1 MHAIN
6 TKRILVGAF
15 LALLLPGFVLGAP
28 DDQKND
34 NKALGTAVINK
45 YLAAIQSHDH
55 ELRGVSMQVDI
66 SATVPKLKEKGHL
79 RALRQI
85 SKVGQITY
93 RVLGFQ
99 GDNTVKSQVIARY
112 LEAEKQ
118 GQSVGKLDITP
129 ANYKFK
135 FKGKW
140 PFDGKDAYL
149 FQLSPRAKR
158 VGLFKGEFWLDAAT
172 YLPIF
177 EKGRLVKNPSIFFK
191 KVVFERAFTI
201 ENGVAVP
208 RYMVSA
214 IDTRV
219 IGKVEITINYSNLEQ
234 NAGPDVGQAQDHA
247 QPAVLPGVAK

>member
-1 MHAIN
+1 MHTIH
-6 TKRILVGAF
+6 TRRKLQSAF
-15 LALLLPGFVLGAP
+15 FAMLLLPGFGLGAA

-34 NKALGTAVINK
+34 NKANGSAIISK
-45 YLAAIQSHDH
+45 YLETAQRH
-55 ELRGVSMQVDI
+55 EHALRGVSMQVEI
-66 SATVPKLKEKGHL
+66 SATVPKLKEKGSL

-99 GDNTVKSQVIARY
+99 GDSTVKSQVIGRY

-118 GQSVGKLDITP
+118 GQGDGKLDITP
-129 ANYKFK
+129 DNYKFK

-140 PFDGKDAYL
+140 RFDAKDAYL
-149 FQLSPRAKR
+149 FQLSPRTKR
-158 VGLFKGEFWLDAAT
+158 VGLFKGEIWLDAAT
-172 YLPIF
+172 YLPIY

-201 ENGVAVP
+201 ENGVPVP
-208 RYMVSA
+208 RYMVSS

-219 IGKVEITINYSNLEQ
+219 IGKVEITINYSNLAQ
-234 NAGPDVGQAQDHA
+234 IAGPDGGQAQSA
-247 QPAVLPGVAK
+247 ALPGIAK

>member
-1 MHAIN
+1 MHTID
-6 TKRILVGAF
+6 TKRKLLRAF
-15 LALLLPGFVLGAP
+15 FALLLLPGFAFGAA

-34 NKALGTAVINK
+34 NKALGADVLK
-45 YLAAIQSHDH
+45 RYLETTRSHEH

-66 SATVPKLKEKGHL
+66 SATVPKLKEKGRL

-118 GQSVGKLDITP
+118 GQGNGQLDITP

-140 PFDGKDAYL
+140 QFDGKDAYL

-158 VGLFKGEFWLDAAT
+158 VGLFKGEIWLDSAT
-172 YLPIF
+172 CLPVY

-191 KVVFERAFTI
+191 RVVFERAFTI
-201 ENGVAVP
+201 ENGLAVP
-208 RYMVSA
+208 KYMVSS

-234 NAGPDVGQAQDHA
+234 NAGPEGGQAQSA
-247 QPAVLPGVAK
+247 ALPRTAK

>member
-1 MHAIN
+1 MHSTD
-6 TKRILVGAF
+6 TKRRLVNTF
-15 LALLLPGFVLGAP
+15 FALLLLAGSGLGAT
-28 DDQKND
+28 DDQKTD
-34 NKALGTAVINK
+34 NKALGAAVINK
-45 YLAAIQSHDH
+45 YLEATQNHEH

-66 SATVPKLKEKGHL
+66 SATVPKLKEKGTL

-99 GDNTVKSQVIARY
+99 GDTTVKSQVIARY

-118 GQSVGKLDITP
+118 GQGVGKLDITP

-135 FKGKW
+135 FRGKW
-140 PFDGKDAYL
+140 QFDRKDAYL

-158 VGLFKGEFWLDAAT
+158 VGLFKGEIWLDAGT
-172 YLPIF
+172 CLPIY

-201 ENGVAVP
+201 ENGLPIP
-208 RYMVSA
+208 RYMVSS

-219 IGKVEITINYSNLEQ
+219 IGKVEITINYSKLEQ
-234 NAGPDVGQAQDHA
+234 SAGPEGGQAQSA
-247 QPAVLPGVAK
+247 ALPSAPK

>member
-1 MHAIN
+1 MHTIN
-6 TKRILVGAF
+6 TKGKLVSAF
-15 LALLLPGFVLGAP
+15 IALWLLSGLGLRAA
-28 DDQKND
+28 DDQKSD
-34 NKALGTAVINK
+34 NKAIAAAVISK
-45 YLAAIQSHDH
+45 YLEATQSHEH
-55 ELRGVSMQVDI
+55 ALRGVSMQVDI
-66 SATVPKLKEKGHL
+66 SATVPKLKEKGRL

-99 GDNTVKSQVIARY
+99 GDTTVKSQVIARY

-118 GQSVGKLDITP
+118 GQGDGKLDITP

-140 PFDGKDAYL
+140 QFDGKEAYL
-149 FQLSPRAKR
+149 FQLSPRKKR
-158 VGLFKGEFWLDAAT
+158 VGLFKGELWLDAAT
-172 YLPIF
+172 YLPIY

-219 IGKVEITINYSNLEQ
+219 IGKVQITINYSNLEQ
-234 NAGPDVGQAQDHA
+234 NAGPDGGQAQSA
-247 QPAVLPGVAK
+247 ALPGVAK

>member
-1 MHAIN
+1 MHIID
-6 TKRILVGAF
+6 TKRKLATAF
-15 LALLLPGFVLGAP
+15 TALLLLPGFRLGAA
-28 DDQKND
+28 DDQKID
-34 NKALGTAVINK
+34 NKAAA
-45 YLAAIQSHDH
+45 AAIISNYLGAMRSHEH

-66 SATVPKLKEKGHL
+66 SASVPKLKEKGRL

-93 RVLGFQ
+93 HVLGFQ

-118 GQSVGKLDITP
+118 GQGDGKLDITP
-129 ANYKFK
+129 TNYKFK

-140 PFDGKDAYL
+140 QFDNKDAYL

-158 VGLFKGEFWLDAAT
+158 VGLFKGEIWLDAAA
-172 YLPIF
+172 YLPLY

-191 KVVFERAFTI
+191 RVVFERAFTI
-201 ENGVAVP
+201 ENGVSIP
-208 RYMVSA
+208 RYMVSS

-219 IGKVEITINYSNLEQ
+219 IGKVEITINYSNLAQ
-234 NAGPDVGQAQDHA
+234 NAGPDGGQAQSA
-247 QPAVLPGVAK
+247 ALPAAH

>member
-1 MHAIN
+1 VHTID
-6 TKRILVGAF
+6 TKRKLVSAF
-15 LALLLPGFVLGAP
+15 LALLLLPGLELKAA
-28 DDQKND
+28 DDQKTD
-34 NKALGTAVINK
+34 NKALGAAVISK
-45 YLAAIQSHDH
+45 YLQATQNHEH

-66 SATVPKLKEKGHL
+66 SATVPKLKEKGSL

-118 GQSVGKLDITP
+118 GQGKGQLDITP

-140 PFDGKDAYL
+140 QFDGKDAYL
-149 FQLSPRAKR
+149 FQLNPRKKR
-158 VGLFKGEFWLDAAT
+158 VGLFKGELWLDSAT
-172 YLPIF
+172 YLPIY

-191 KVVFERAFTI
+191 RVVFERAFTI

-214 IDTRV
+214 IETRV

-234 NAGPDVGQAQDHA
+234 NAGPDGGQAQSA
-247 QPAVLPGVAK
+247 ALPGAAK

>member
-1 MHAIN
+1 MYTIHIRR
-6 TKRILVGAF
+6 KLVNAF
-15 LALLLPGFVLGAP
+15 VALLLLPRFGLGAP
-28 DDQKND
+28 DDQKID
-34 NKALGTAVINK
+34 NKAVSAAVIDK
-45 YLAAIQSHDH
+45 YLEATQSHKH

-66 SATVPKLKEKGHL
+66 SATVPKLKEKGRL

-93 RVLGFQ
+93 QVLGFQ
-99 GDNTVKSQVIARY
+99 GDNTVKSQVIARF

-118 GQSVGKLDITP
+118 GQGAGKLDITP

-140 PFDGKDAYL
+140 QFDGKDAYL
-149 FQLSPRAKR
+149 FQLNPRKKR
-158 VGLFKGEFWLDAAT
+158 VGLFKGEFWLDADT
-172 YLPIF
+172 YLPIY

-201 ENGVAVP
+201 ENGLPIP
-208 RYMVSA
+208 RYMVSS

-219 IGKVEITINYSNLEQ
+219 IGKVEITINYSNLAQ
-234 NAGPDVGQAQDHA
+234 SAGPEGAPAQSA
-247 QPAVLPGVAK
+247 ALPVVAK

>member
-1 MHAIN
+1 MYTVD
-6 TKRILVGAF
+6 TKRKLVSVF
-15 LALLLPGFVLGAP
+15 FALLVLPGFGLGAAN
-28 DDQKND
+28 DQKND
-34 NKALGTAVINK
+34 NKAVGATVINK
-45 YLAAIQSHDH
+45 YLEAIQGHEH

-93 RVLGFQ
+93 RVLRFQ

-118 GQSVGKLDITP
+118 GQGVGKLDITP
-129 ANYKFK
+129 TNYKFK

-140 PFDGKDAYL
+140 QFDGKDAYL

-158 VGLFKGEFWLDAAT
+158 VGLFKGEIWLDAAT
-172 YLPIF
+172 YLPIY

-191 KVVFERAFTI
+191 KVVFERAFAI

-208 RYMVSA
+208 RYMVSS

-234 NAGPDVGQAQDHA
+234 NAGPDGGQAQSA
-247 QPAVLPGVAK
+247 ALPGVAK

>member
-1 MHAIN
+1 MHIID
-6 TKRILVGAF
+6 TKPKLLNALVALSLLSGVGLAVADDPKNDDKAVGA
-15 LALLLPGFVLGAP
+15 A
-28 DDQKND
+28 
-34 NKALGTAVINK
+34 IISK
-45 YLAAIQSHDH
+45 YLEKTQSPEH

-66 SATVPKLKEKGHL
+66 SATVPKLKEKGSL

-118 GQSVGKLDITP
+118 GQGVGKLDITP

-140 PFDGKDAYL
+140 QFDGKDAYL
-149 FQLSPRAKR
+149 FQLSPRTKR
-158 VGLFKGEFWLDAAT
+158 VGLFKGELWLDAAT
-172 YLPIF
+172 YLPIY

-191 KVVFERAFTI
+191 KVIFERAFTI
-201 ENGVAVP
+201 ENGVAIP
-208 RYMVSA
+208 RYMVSS

-234 NAGPDVGQAQDHA
+234 NAGPDGGQAQSA
-247 QPAVLPGVAK
+247 ALPGLAK